1 VLSLSSIAG
10 WEDGVL
16 ASIAGAHGTMDERD
30 VQIERSGLYGEYPAI
45 LHSYLELFADAPSS
59 LEALKRA
66 VFLLWRAAMA
76 SPADSGIAPLPDSAI
91 RVVIDELDA
100 LVRRNG
106 ADAEL
111 RAMLGWY
118 HARSPFLLEL
128 YGASE
133 QVLRMARDSGEDAW
147 RRAPI
152 TPGGMSGRGQMGR
165 YWSELAISASSDG

>member
-1 VLSLSSIAG
+1 MLSLSSIAG

-16 ASIAGAHGTMDERD
+16 ASIAGARGSMEERD
-30 VQIERSGLYGEYPAI
+30 TQIERSGLYGEYPAI
-45 LHSYLELFADAPSS
+45 LHSYLELFADSPSS

-66 VFLLWRAAMA
+66 MFLIWRAAMA
-76 SPADSGIAPLPDSAI
+76 SPAESGIAPLPDSAI
-91 RVVIDELDA
+91 RIVVDELDA
-100 LVRRNG
+100 LARRDG

-128 YGASE
+128 CGASR
-133 QVLRMARDSGEDAW
+133 QVVRIALDAGETAW

-165 YWSELAISASSDG
+165 YWSELAIRASSDG